1 MTTKK
6 ETEPKKEEVLDF
18 GDDTQSKEL
27 WDDPSTEPKS
37 FWFKFDKVG
46 DVISG
51 ELVMAPF
58 DKEGKFGLQRIY
70 VIRKSNGEEW
80 NVALKHQSNKRQ
92 IQGLN
97 DAMPGDIL
105 GFRFAGTYE
114 TDYGNDGK
122 DIQVRIRKVEGNK

>member
-1 MTTKK
+1 M
-6 ETEPKKEEVLDF
+6 PDKKEEDIFDF
-18 GDDTQSKEL
+18 GEETQAKEL
-27 WDDPSTEPKS
+27 FDDPSTEPKS

-70 VIRKSNGEEW
+70 VIKKSNGEEW
-80 NVALKHQSNKRQ
+80 NVALKYGSNKRQ

-105 GFRFAGTYE
+105 AFRFAGTFA

-122 DIQVRIRKVEGNK
+122 DIQVRIRKVNK

>member
-1 MTTKK
+1 MTDTTKI
-6 ETEPKKEEVLDF
+6 EDF
-18 GDDTQSKEL
+18 GGDEL
-27 WDDPSTEPKS
+27 AKDLFNDPSTEPKS
-37 FWFKFDKVG
+37 YWFTFTNVG

-58 DKEGKFGLQRIY
+58 DKDGKFGRQRIY
-70 VIRKSNGEEW
+70 VIRKTNGEEW
-80 NVALKHQSNKRQ
+80 NVALKHTSNKRQ

-105 GFRFAGTYE
+105 AFRYAGNFE

-122 DIQVRIRKVEGNK
+122 DIHVRLRKVNK